1 MEKIMALL
9 NELKNEVLNNNKSRV
24 IYEQEQ
30 EIYELCKKLK
40 QIRQEKN
47 FTQKDIASITG
58 MSQQMVS
65 KIESYNGNPS
75 MLSFIKYCKSIGI
88 NLCELIK

>member
-1 MEKIMALL
+1 MALL
-9 NELKNEVLNNNKSRV
+9 NELKNEVLNNNTSKA

-47 FTQKDIASITG
+47 FTQKDIASVTG

-75 MLSFIKYCKSIGI
+75 MLSLLNIVKV
-88 NLCELIK
+88 